1 MEFKNFD
8 QMSNSGGQGEEEEK
22 SLHKST
28 EHEMSRHLGAPKEP
42 DVAGGDSRRAQC
54 GEGSWRSSWD
64 ARAWVWVGQSRMG
77 PQRGSEF
84 PTNDRVLV
92 SRVSG
97 WSSDQPNEKLVV
109 SKK

>member
-1 MEFKNFD
+1 MEFKNLD
-8 QMSNSGGQGEEEEK
+8 QMRNSGGRREERKK
-22 SLHKST
+22 SLRKST

-54 GEGSWRSSWD
+54 GEGSRRSSWG

-77 PQRGSEF
+77 LQCGSEF
-84 PTNDRVLV
+84 PTNDSCAVV
-92 SRVSG
+92 KVSG